1 MIDCSPRRRRAR
13 DRSRVRMGV
22 FLAGDPTSPSSDR
35 RKNEGRESGAL
46 PTVCLKRADA
56 ARPSLPS
63 ATVVSRA
70 RFCRR
75 VGRQHQPRDRS
86 IVRTSEKRANRA
98 RTRGFPRARREP
110 LSLSRRRVT
119 TRGFNRNHNHARVGG
134 GGARSAPR
142 SDRPIDR
149 SDVSDRTSP
158 IGPIG
163 PIATRPLSIFTVHDS
178 SEST

>member
-1 MIDCSPRRRRAR
+1 MFASTSSRAR
-13 DRSRVRMGV
+13 DRSIARSDGRFPRGRPDESVVR
-22 FLAGDPTSPSSDR
+22 PTKKR
-35 RKNEGRESGAL
+35 GTRERCAPDL
-46 PTVCLKRADA
+46 LKRADA

-149 SDVSDRTSP
+149 TDRTS
-158 IGPIG
+158 PIG